1 MLCYTNYWNTPL
13 NLFCLSPYRFVFF
26 IKYSIILLQQFKS
39 TVYKVIHFVSG
50 QYGQV
55 RCCAMLPRFS
65 TRRCFLTLICITG
78 VLVVIINL
86 LTHQEESNSLPA
98 STKAKPR
105 HIFESIILG
114 PFETWTQVSDYNN
127 YITIN
132 QWHCPFIR
140 NQRKVKIFTI
150 PIFME

>member
-1 MLCYTNYWNTPL
+1 
-13 NLFCLSPYRFVFF
+13 
-26 IKYSIILLQQFKS
+26 
-39 TVYKVIHFVSG
+39 
-50 QYGQV
+50 
-55 RCCAMLPRFS
+55 MLPRFS

-132 QWHCPFIR
+132 Q
-140 NQRKVKIFTI
+140 
-150 PIFME
+150 